1 MNYPKYTQAVASFGD
16 AFPGSA
22 GPFVTPGTSPY
33 QRSGSAAS
41 LAAFGAGAPDA
52 GGPKVVGMPNP
63 IDVEERRTSQAIM
76 AANYVIGSA
85 AGLAGAYHGYKRNES
100 VGWAI
105 GWSLLSSLFWPIA
118 VPVMIAQGFGK
129 PAAMKKNRRS
139 KKRSSMKRRRH
150 AG

>member
-1 MNYPKYTQAVASFGD
+1 MNHPKYTQAVASFGD

-52 GGPKVVGMPNP
+52 GGPSAEPRKMLEWDP
-63 IDVEERRTSQAIM
+63 ERKAIFT
-76 AANYVIGSA
+76 ANYVIGSA

-105 GWSLLSSLFWPIA
+105 GWSLLSSVFWPIA

-129 PAAMKKNRRS
+129 PAAMKKNRRT